1 MTITTDGKR
10 HIKRYLAGFVPTIA
24 RSIAF
29 GLGGKAEAVG
39 DTKLQFEVGRS
50 DILLTS
56 YDFVN
61 DKLIFKASVPENVG
75 GKIYEVALFSMDIGM
90 RGGEL
95 LVTFD
100 SDEGW
105 SDVGTGAAGTFT
117 TTSAR
122 LGTNSLSH
130 APALSSS
137 KADRINELFLDLSGY
152 SGADIL
158 VFAYNV
164 DNANTSS
171 IVFRFSTNA
180 TNYYEFTLGSQAVG
194 YKVVELAKGSA
205 TVTGAPSWSNISEI
219 RVTTTSGAGGASAV
233 QYDGIRIDSADTTNT
248 DYVMVSREQLATAF
262 TKDAGRTQEVEFTLS
277 VAV

>member
-29 GLGGKAEAVG
+29 GLGGKAEAIG

-50 DILLTS
+50 DIILTS

-61 DKLIFKASVPENVG
+61 DKLIFKASVPENIG
-75 GKIYEVALFSMDIGM
+75 GKIYEVALFSMDVGM

-105 SDVGTGAAGTFT
+105 SDVGTGTGGTFT

-130 APALSSS
+130 TPALSSS
-137 KADRINELFLDLSGY
+137 KSDRINELFLDLSGY

-158 VFAYNV
+158 IFAYNV
-164 DNANTSS
+164 DNANTTS
-171 IVFRFSTNA
+171 IVFRFSTDA
-180 TNYYEFTLGSQAVG
+180 TNYYEFTLGAQTVG
-194 YKVVELAKGSA
+194 YKVVELAKSSA